1 MTAGKGIFPALMAL
15 SFMWGSAHIF
25 LKVSSTDIPPILL
38 AALRAGIALPIMGI
52 VCAYRREITLN
63 KKVVRDMLAIGTLNG
78 WLPNC
83 LAALAITSISS
94 AEAGILRATTPI
106 ITGVGAALLLR
117 DEKLTLTTIISL
129 VTGSLGV
136 FFVVSSAFELNTL
149 GSLKGY
155 LLMIGVSASFGLGMV
170 YARWAQPSQPAFIAS
185 GQLLFATVMAL
196 AISWGLGE
204 DWSLDWSIQSFLAV
218 LLLGIFSTALPAIFF
233 LTIISKYEA
242 VKVGTTAL
250 LQPIWAVLLGC
261 LFLNE
266 TVLLAQLFGTFV
278 IILSVL
284 SVTNDL
290 NSLRILK
297 ALLLRNRAQNKQ
309 PD

>member
-1 MTAGKGIFPALMAL
+1 MAL

-25 LKVSSTDIPPILL
+25 LKVSSTDIPPIFL
-38 AALRAGIALPIMGI
+38 AALRAGIALPLLGI
-52 VCAYRREITLN
+52 VCAYRREITIN
-63 KKVVRDMLAIGTLNG
+63 KKIIRDMIAIGTLNG

-106 ITGVGAALLLR
+106 ITGVAAALLLR
-117 DEKLTLTTIISL
+117 DEKLTLTTVISL

-136 FFVVSSAFELNTL
+136 FFVVSTAFDPDAL

-170 YARWAQPSQPAFIAS
+170 YARWAQPSQPALIAT
-185 GQLLFATVMAL
+185 GQLIFATFMAF
-196 AISWGLGE
+196 AISWSLGE
-204 DWSLDWSIQSFLAV
+204 DWSLNWSIQSFLAV
-218 LLLGIFSTALPAIFF
+218 CFLGVFSTALPAIFF

-250 LQPIWAVLLGC
+250 LQPIWAVLLGY
-261 LFLNE
+261 LFLSE
-266 TVLLAQLFGTFV
+266 TVQIVQLFGTLV

-290 NSLRILK
+290 RSLPRFK
-297 ALLLRNRAQNKQ
+297 AFFTRSLAKRHSE
-309 PD
+309 